1 MHSFFKVITVFFVL
15 SSLVVADNDSQVVR
29 VEIATILWD
38 DTSTDEKF
46 PFKKTYSL
54 IEEAVKLNKDEDFSQ
69 ETDFF
74 TVLPRSYHKLS
85 DALDVDKIN
94 EAEFVE
100 HVSWMQKLTT
110 FDDSKYV
117 LVSENQSQCVVR
129 VFQLRHPRVN
139 TKCSRG
145 PKSLEDTEFIIFSDG
160 VFKKLESKNSSLS
173 KRADVVREHFL
184 LEEEK
189 RVKLN
194 EFYYFDHPKIGI
206 IIGIFSI

>member
-15 SSLVVADNDSQVVR
+15 SSLIVANNDSQMVR

-38 DTSTDEKF
+38 DTYTDEKF
-46 PFKKTYSL
+46 PFKRTYSL
-54 IEEAVKLNKDEDFSQ
+54 VEEAVKLNKNEDFSQ
-69 ETDFF
+69 ETDLF

-117 LVSENQSQCVVR
+117 LVSENQSQCVVK

-173 KRADVVREHFL
+173 KRVDAVREHFL

-189 RVKLN
+189 RVKFN

>member
-1 MHSFFKVITVFFVL
+1 M
-15 SSLVVADNDSQVVR
+15 
-29 VEIATILWD
+29 
-38 DTSTDEKF
+38 
-46 PFKKTYSL
+46 
-54 IEEAVKLNKDEDFSQ
+54 
-69 ETDFF
+69 
-74 TVLPRSYHKLS
+74 
-85 DALDVDKIN
+85 
-94 EAEFVE
+94 E
-100 HVSWMQKLTT
+100 HISWMQKLTT

-129 VFQLRHPRVN
+129 VFKFRHPRVN

-189 RVKLN
+189 GLN
-194 EFYYFDHPKIGI
+194 LTNFITLTI
-206 IIGIFSI
+206 LRLAS

>member
-15 SSLVVADNDSQVVR
+15 SSLVVADNDSQMVR

-38 DTSTDEKF
+38 DTTTDEKF
-46 PFKKTYSL
+46 TLKKTYSL
-54 IEEAVKLNKDEDFSQ
+54 IDEAIKLNKNEDFSQ
-69 ETDFF
+69 ATDFF

-94 EAEFVE
+94 EAKFVE
-100 HVSWMQKLTT
+100 HISWMQKLTT

-129 VFQLRHPRVN
+129 VFQIRHPRVN

-160 VFKKLESKNSSLS
+160 VFKKLESKNSSLT

-184 LEEEK
+184 
-189 RVKLN
+189 
-194 EFYYFDHPKIGI
+194 
-206 IIGIFSI
+206 